1 MLVRWGC
8 RRGTEWQVRSGCAS
22 QATRTKA
29 AGRPRPSA
37 ETAPAVG
44 PCPRTSRRV
53 GVADNPLHPLRPEV
67 SLPSTAS
74 NSSPLIAQDDRD
86 LTGRIEKSGGP
97 GSIPG
102 FGRWSSC
109 SAADQ
114 ATLCKGLVDDDQ
126 RDAKPDTR
134 SNYLRDV
141 LGKLVK
147 GELVEPSST
156 REVGCSI
163 KRIDGGNGGRGRRQR
178 GEGRRGERGGD

>member
-1 MLVRWGC
+1 M
-8 RRGTEWQVRSGCAS
+8 
-22 QATRTKA
+22 
-29 AGRPRPSA
+29 
-37 ETAPAVG
+37 
-44 PCPRTSRRV
+44 
-53 GVADNPLHPLRPEV
+53 